1 MRAILVWL
9 TNVRKPKRAQSF
21 AEARDKLSTLE
32 WLNVRF
38 VRWTFN
44 SPTCSALMTWAQR
57 IIGAGWVHH
66 CTKNIRQVH
75 GLERIEDVLRGQESA
90 IFVSN
95 HRSFFDMYVINTVL
109 YRAGFNQRML
119 FPVRSKFFYDHP
131 LGFFVNLIMSWFS
144 MYPPVF
150 RDRKKAVLNHVAFTE
165 LAQDLSGGRSVGLHP
180 EGTRNLGDDPYTF
193 LPAQSGIGR
202 LIQLAGVKVVPIFI
216 NGLGNDLKRQ
226 VTGNFDGTGDTVIV
240 VFGEPVDFGQML
252 SEDAG
257 PKVYKAIAEQT
268 MLKVAELGQE
278 EKAHRAALGE
288 TQNV

>member
-1 MRAILVWL
+1 ML
-9 TNVRKPKRAQSF
+9 KPKRAQTF
-21 AEARDKLSTLE
+21 AEARDKLSALE

-44 SPTCSALMTWAQR
+44 SPSMNGLMTWCQR
-57 IIGAGWVHH
+57 VIGAGWVHL
-66 CTKNIRQVH
+66 CTRNIRHVYGQ
-75 GLERIEDVLRGQESA
+75 ERIKDILAGQESV
-90 IFVSN
+90 IFVCN
-95 HRSFFDMYVINTVL
+95 HRSFFDMYVVNTVL

-165 LAQDLSGGRSVGLHP
+165 LSQDLSGGRSVGIHP

-193 LPAQSGIGR
+193 LPAQSGVGR
-202 LIQLAGVKVVPIFI
+202 LIQLAGVKVVPVFI

-226 VTGNFDGTGDTVIV
+226 VMGNFDGTGDKVIV

-252 SEDAG
+252 QEDAG
-257 PKVYKAIAEQT
+257 PPLYKLIAEQT
-268 MLKVAELGQE
+268 MKCV
-278 EKAHRAALGE
+278 AALGAE
-288 TQNV
+288 EQQHRIELMASLRTDGLHP